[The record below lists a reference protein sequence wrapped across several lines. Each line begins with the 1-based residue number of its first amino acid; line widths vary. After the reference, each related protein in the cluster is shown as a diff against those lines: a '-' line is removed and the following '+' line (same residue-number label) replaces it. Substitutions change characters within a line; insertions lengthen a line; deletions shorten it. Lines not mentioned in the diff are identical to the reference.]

1 MRASNPGEQPQEQQ
15 VPEAERWRAGEALQA
30 FFLALLGRDGH
41 SPPQH
46 LAVAPR
52 RIVLVLR
59 RCGRLVRCGSPAHQV
74 TMAQLHIPQ
83 AEAGAAE
90 AAFGVADGG
99 GHIRRR
105 ELIHSHEGAHLCR
118 RLDLVQIDPL
128 GPRRQPIGGAELLN
142 GMLHLGLVSA
152 RLGRS
157 GDERLLR
164 ARAHL

>member
-1 MRASNPGEQPQEQQ
+1 MRTSNPGEQPQEQQ

-41 SPPQH
+41 SLPQH
-46 LAVAPR
+46 LTVAPR

-128 GPRRQPIGGAELLN
+128 GPRRQPIG
-142 GMLHLGLVSA
+142 
-152 RLGRS
+152 
-157 GDERLLR
+157 
-164 ARAHL
+164 